1 MDLRQLRYFV
11 AVAEELH
18 FGRAA
23 ERLSISQ
30 PPLSFNIRQL
40 ETSLGFELLRRSTRE
55 VALTPAGKV
64 MYQEAL
70 KILALARDAQG
81 LAGRAAKGETGTVH
95 VGLVGSALL
104 TRLAAA
110 MRAFATARPGVE
122 VVVHELNSFE
132 QIDVLQRGQIDIA
145 IAHPRVIPAGLS
157 ARVLHTERFI
167 CLLPS
172 RHVLAGHAAV
182 DLRQLRQED
191 FILFPRHFAPEYYD
205 KIVALCMRAGFTPC
219 IRHEVRHM
227 LTIATLVAQNF
238 GVSLVPESVQLMQL
252 PNLACRPLA
261 KEGRR
266 SELHGIWRDDEQ
278 APAVLGLLAALESGA
293 PGGAASGAAGA
304 EAAEGAESAK
314 SAADARARRGGKR
327 SASRLA

>member
-23 ERLSISQ
+23 ERLAITQ

-55 VALTPAGKV
+55 VALTPAGRV
-64 MYQEAL
+64 MYQEAV

-95 VGLVGSALL
+95 VGFVGSAML
-104 TRLAAA
+104 TNLAVAI
-110 MRAFATARPGVE
+110 RAFAQERPGVE

-132 QIDVLQRGQIDIA
+132 QIDALQRGLIDIGL
-145 IAHPRVIPAGLS
+145 AHPRVLPAGLVS
-157 ARVLHTERFI
+157 HVLHAERFI
-167 CLLPS
+167 CVLPAS
-172 RHVLAGHAAV
+172 HALAAQAEV
-182 DLRQLRQED
+182 DLRQLQQEA
-191 FILFPRHFAPEYYD
+191 FVLFPRHFAPEYHD
-205 KIVALCMRAGFTPC
+205 KIVALCMGAGFTPS

-227 LTIATLVAQNF
+227 LTIATLVSQNF
-238 GVSLVPESVQLMQL
+238 GVSLVPASVQLVQL

-261 KEGRR
+261 RPGRA
-266 SELHGIWRDDEQ
+266 SELHGVWRADEL
-278 APAVLGLLAALESGA
+278 APAVLALLAALEA
-293 PGGAASGAAGA
+293 GGDG
-304 EAAEGAESAK
+304 EV
-314 SAADARARRGGKR
+314 
-327 SASRLA
+327 LP